1 MHPLVSW
8 LPRFVARVPST
19 IRTKLLVAFLAMV
32 LLFVLLGAVG
42 LGVLRGANQRAESLL
57 ELQRRVAAY
66 RQLQSNSTDLRYTVS
81 SALLATDDETVAVAA
96 RRLGQFSY
104 DFDRAEY
111 VSRENRAVL
120 SQIAGDYASFTKV
133 GLHIVELIRQ
143 GRREEARALQADSA
157 AALAA
162 RIERNALSLVNG
174 AESQMLA
181 EVEAGNAAFVV
192 SQGVVVAAALVSIL
206 VALALGYAI
215 SHSVVDPVRQV
226 NTQLTQVAGG
236 MFDGRIAIE
245 NRDELGTLA
254 VAVNRMSGD
263 LDRLYRQIEDASRHK
278 SEFLATMSHE
288 IRTPMNAMIGMT
300 QLLLDTDLD
309 VEQRQF
315 TTTIRDSARALTAI
329 VNDVL
334 DFSKVEAGKLE
345 LEHETFALTEC
356 VEGAFDVASPEASRK
371 RIELALDIAP
381 ETPVT
386 LVGDITRVRQILVN
400 LLGNAVKFTERGEVV
415 VRISSSPLQRVDGEP
430 LRHEFLFA
438 VRDTGPGIPRDRLDR
453 LFKSFSQVDASTT
466 RRYGGTGLGLAIC
479 QKLTELMGGRIWVES
494 TPGVGST
501 FFFTIIATPVLHT
514 SSTPAPETNYLTG
527 KRALIVA
534 PDESTSRRVLVD
546 QLTSWQMIPHVA
558 AAPEEALE
566 WLRAGRDFDVVMLDL
581 DVHGREV
588 GRFARTLDA
597 AAGRPRIPLL
607 AMRAAGTRGDGSEGL
622 GREGIAAVLGK
633 PIKQSV
639 LFDTLT
645 NLFGGDAQRLA
656 STGEIETEFD
666 RRLALAV
673 PLRIL
678 LVDDHPTN
686 RMLGF
691 KVLER
696 LGYAADVANSGRE
709 ALTRLEA
716 RDYDVVFMDVQMPEM
731 DGLETTR
738 ELRRRWPDRPLRVIA
753 MTANAMSGDRQA
765 CLAAGMDDYLSKPVQ
780 LEALVEAL
788 RRSRVEKASAP
799 QAEPSSA
806 PNATPDAP
814 ALAPAAVLDPRAI
827 ARMLDMIGG
836 DEASLVELIESFLG
850 EAPALLDGLQAALTR
865 GDAEGMRRAA
875 HTLKSSCA
883 DFGAVGLAALFKEIE
898 TRAREGAD
906 RVPAALVSEALA
918 AFEPVRVGLT
928 ARASAGSP
936 APTPPVA

>member
-1 MHPLVSW
+1 MHPSVSW

-19 IRTKLLVAFLAMV
+19 VRTKLLVAFLAMV

-42 LGVLRGANQRAESLL
+42 LGVLRSANRRAESLL

-66 RQLQSNSTDLRYTVS
+66 RQLQSNSTDLLYTVS
-81 SALLATDDETVAVAA
+81 SALLATDDEAVAVAA

-133 GLHIVELIRQ
+133 GLHIVELIRE
-143 GRREEARALQADSA
+143 GKREEARALQADSA

-192 SQGVVVAAALVSIL
+192 SQGVVVAAALLSIL
-206 VALALGYAI
+206 IALALGYAI
-215 SHSVVDPVRQV
+215 SHSLVDPVRQV

-300 QLLLDTDLD
+300 QLLLDTELNA
-309 VEQRQF
+309 EQRQF

-415 VRISSSPLQRVDGEP
+415 VRISSTPQPRVDGES

-501 FFFTIIATPVLHT
+501 FFFTIIAAPVVHT
-514 SSTPAPETNYLTG
+514 SSMPAPETDYLTG
-527 KRALIVA
+527 KRALIIA

-588 GRFARTLDA
+588 GRFARALG
-597 AAGRPRIPLL
+597 AGQGRQRIPLL
-607 AMRAAGTRGDGSEGL
+607 AMRAAGSRGDGSEGG
-622 GREGIAAVLGK
+622 GREGITAVLGK

-645 NLFGGDAQRLA
+645 SLFGGDAERLA

-696 LGYAADVANSGRE
+696 LGYAADVADSGPE
-709 ALTRLEA
+709 ALTLLGDH
-716 RDYDVVFMDVQMPEM
+716 DYDVVFMDVQMPEM

-780 LEALVEAL
+780 LDALVEAL
-788 RRSRVEKASAP
+788 RRSRVEKPAAPETAS
-799 QAEPSSA
+799 SV
-806 PNATPDAP
+806 PNAVP
-814 ALAPAAVLDPRAI
+814 ALAPAAAVLDSRAL

-836 DEASLVELIESFLG
+836 DEASLGELIESFLG
-850 EAPALLDGLQAALTR
+850 EAPALLDALQAALAR

-883 DFGAVGLAALFKEIE
+883 DFGALGLSALFKEIE
-898 TRAREGAD
+898 ARAREGAD
-906 RVPAALVSEALA
+906 RVPAAMVAEAVA
-918 AFEPVRVGLT
+918 GFEPVRVGLL

-936 APTPPVA
+936 APTPRVS

>member
-1 MHPLVSW
+1 MRPLVSW

-42 LGVLRGANQRAESLL
+42 LGVLRGANRRAESLL

-66 RQLQSNSTDLRYTVS
+66 RQLQSNTTDLLYTVS
-81 SALLATDDETVAVAA
+81 SALLATDDETLAVAA

-133 GLHIVELIRQ
+133 GLHIVDLIQQ
-143 GRREEARALQADSA
+143 GRRNEARALQADSA

-162 RIERNALSLVNG
+162 RIERNALSLVNA

-192 SQGVVVAAALVSIL
+192 SQGVVVAAALISIL

-226 NTQLTQVAGG
+226 NAQLTQVAGG
-236 MFDGRIAIE
+236 MFDGRNTIE

-300 QLLLDTDLD
+300 QLLLDTELD

-334 DFSKVEAGKLE
+334 DFSKVEAGKLD

-494 TPGVGST
+494 TPGAGST
-501 FFFTIIATPVLHT
+501 FFFTIVATPVLHVT
-514 SSTPAPETNYLTG
+514 SKPAPETDYLTG
-527 KRALIVA
+527 KRALIIA

-546 QLTSWQMIPHVA
+546 QLTSWQMIAHVA

-566 WLRAGRDFDVVMLDL
+566 WLRSGREFDVVMLDL

-588 GRFARTLDA
+588 GRFAGALDT
-597 AAGRPRIPLL
+597 AGRRIPLV
-607 AMRAAGTRGDGSEGL
+607 AMRAAASRSDGSEGA
-622 GREGIAAVLGK
+622 GREGIAAVLAK

-645 NLFGGDAQRLA
+645 SLFGADADRLA
-656 STGEIETEFD
+656 TTGEIETEFD

-686 RMLGF
+686 RRLGF

-696 LGYAADVANSGRE
+696 LGYAADVADSGRE
-709 ALTRLEA
+709 ALTCLEE

-780 LEALVEAL
+780 LDALVDAL
-788 RRSRVEKASAP
+788 RRSRVEK
-799 QAEPSSA
+799 PSTPEGGPTSA
-806 PNATPDAP
+806 PNAVPS
-814 ALAPAAVLDPRAI
+814 AAVLDQRALTKL
-827 ARMLDMIGG
+827 LDMIGG
-836 DEASLVELIESFLG
+836 EETSLAELIDSFLG
-850 EAPALLDGLQAALTR
+850 ETPALLDALQTARAC
-865 GDAEGMRRAA
+865 GNAEGMRRAA
-875 HTLKSSCA
+875 HTLKSSSA
-883 DFGAVGLAALFKEIE
+883 DFGALELSALFREIE
-898 TRAREGAD
+898 TRARDGAD
-906 RVPAALVSEALA
+906 RVPAELVTGAVS
-918 AFEPVRVGLT
+918 AFEPVRVALL
-928 ARASAGSP
+928 ARAANGPQTP
-936 APTPPVA
+936 APPVP

>member
-1 MHPLVSW
+1 MRPLVSW

-19 IRTKLLVAFLAMV
+19 IRTKLLVSFLAMV

-42 LGVLRGANQRAESLL
+42 LVVLRGANRRAESLL

-66 RQLQSNSTDLRYTVS
+66 RQLQSNSTDLLYTVT

-96 RRLGQFSY
+96 RHLGQFSY

-133 GLHIVELIRQ
+133 GLHIVDLIQQ
-143 GRREEARALQADSA
+143 GRRDEARALQADSA
-157 AALAA
+157 SGLAA

-174 AESQMLA
+174 AESQMLG

-226 NTQLTQVAGG
+226 NAQLTQVAGG
-236 MFDGRIAIE
+236 MFDGRNTIE

-300 QLLLDTDLD
+300 QLLLDTELD
-309 VEQRQF
+309 AEQRQF
-315 TTTIRDSARALTAI
+315 TTSIRDSARALTAI

-334 DFSKVEAGKLE
+334 DFSKVEAGKLD

-381 ETPVT
+381 ETPGT
-386 LVGDITRVRQILVN
+386 LLGDITRVRQILVN

-415 VRISSSPLQRVDGEP
+415 VQISSSSLPRAEGEP

-453 LFKSFSQVDASTT
+453 LFKSFSHVDASTT

-501 FFFTIIATPVLHT
+501 FFFTIIATPVLHV
-514 SSTPAPETNYLTG
+514 SSKPAPETDYLTG

-546 QLTSWQMIPHVA
+546 QLTSWKMIAHVA

-588 GRFARTLDA
+588 GRFAGALDV
-597 AAGRPRIPLL
+597 AGRRIPLL
-607 AMRAAGTRGDGSEGL
+607 AMRAAASRSDGSEGV
-622 GREGIAAVLGK
+622 GRAGIAAVLAK

-645 NLFGGDAQRLA
+645 SLFGADADRLA
-656 STGEIETEFD
+656 TTGEIETEFD

-709 ALTRLEA
+709 ALTSLGEH
-716 RDYDVVFMDVQMPEM
+716 DYDVVFMDVQMPEM

-738 ELRRRWPDRPLRVIA
+738 ELRRRWPDRPVRVIA

-780 LEALVEAL
+780 LDALVDAL
-788 RRSRVEKASAP
+788 RRSRVEKASPPDA
-799 QAEPSSA
+799 APSSA
-806 PNATPDAP
+806 PNAVP
-814 ALAPAAVLDPRAI
+814 AVAAVLDRRALTKL
-827 ARMLDMIGG
+827 LDMIGG
-836 DEASLVELIESFLG
+836 EEASLAELIDSFLG
-850 EAPALLDGLQAALTR
+850 ETPALLDALQTARACGNAAEL
-865 GDAEGMRRAA
+865 RRAA
-875 HTLKSSCA
+875 HTLKSSSA
-883 DFGAVGLAALFKEIE
+883 DFGALELSALFREIE
-898 TRAREGAD
+898 ARARDGAD
-906 RVPAALVSEALA
+906 HVPAELVTDAVS
-918 AFEPVRVGLT
+918 AFEPVRVALL
-928 ARASAGSP
+928 ARAANGPQTP
-936 APTPPVA
+936 APPVP

>member
-1 MHPLVSW
+1 MHSLVSW

-32 LLFVLLGAVG
+32 LLFVLLGAIG
-42 LGVLRGANQRAESLL
+42 LGVLRSANRRAESLL

-66 RQLQSNSTDLRYTVS
+66 RQLQSNSTDLLYTVS

-96 RRLGQFSY
+96 RHLGQFSY

-111 VSRENRAVL
+111 VSGENRAVL
-120 SQIAGDYASFTKV
+120 SQIAGDYAGFTKV
-133 GLHIVELIRQ
+133 GLRIVELIRQ
-143 GRREEARALQADSA
+143 GRREQARALQADSA

-192 SQGVVVAAALVSIL
+192 SQAVVVAAALVSIL

-300 QLLLDTDLD
+300 QLLLDTELD
-309 VEQRQF
+309 AEQRQF

-415 VRISSSPLQRVDGEP
+415 VRISSSPLPRADGEP

-501 FFFTIIATPVLHT
+501 FFFTIVATPVLHP
-514 SSTPAPETNYLTG
+514 SPKPAPETDYLTG

-546 QLTSWQMIPHVA
+546 QLTSWQMIAHVV

-566 WLRAGRDFDVVMLDL
+566 WLRAGREFDVVMLDL

-588 GRFARTLDA
+588 GRFVGTLDA
-597 AAGRPRIPLL
+597 GGRRIPLL
-607 AMRAAGTRGDGSEGL
+607 AMRAVGSRSEASEGV
-622 GREGIAAVLGK
+622 GREGIAAVVGK

-645 NLFGGDAQRLA
+645 GLFGNDAERLA
-656 STGEIETEFD
+656 STGEIETAFD

-709 ALTRLEA
+709 ALACLEE

-780 LEALVEAL
+780 LDALVEAL
-788 RRSRVEKASAP
+788 QRSRVEKASAP
-799 QAEPSSA
+799 EAAPSSA
-806 PNATPDAP
+806 PNAAP
-814 ALAPAAVLDPRAI
+814 TAAVLDQRTL
-827 ARMLDMIGG
+827 ARLLDMIGG
-836 DEASLVELIESFLG
+836 EESSLAELIDSFLG
-850 EAPALLDGLQAALTR
+850 EAPVLLDALQTALAR
-865 GDAEGMRRAA
+865 GNAEEMRRAA
-875 HTLKSSCA
+875 HTLKSSSA
-883 DFGAVGLAALFKEIE
+883 DFGALELSARFREIE
-898 TRAREGAD
+898 TRARDGAD
-906 RVPAALVSEALA
+906 RVPAELVTGAVS
-918 AFEPVRVGLT
+918 AFEPVRVALL
-928 ARASAGSP
+928 ARAAGGPQTP
-936 APTPPVA
+936 APPVA